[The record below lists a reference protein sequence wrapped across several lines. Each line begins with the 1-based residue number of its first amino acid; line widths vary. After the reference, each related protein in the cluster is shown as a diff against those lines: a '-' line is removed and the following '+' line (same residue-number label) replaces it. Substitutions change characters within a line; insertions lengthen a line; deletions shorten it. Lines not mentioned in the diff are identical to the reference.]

1 MDFSEKLRIVMTE
14 APQHLT
20 QEVVAHAIGVS
31 RSHVSSLLSGRR
43 RPSRGLEQKLL
54 NKLGINIEWWE
65 TGRGRIFQDDQI
77 IFELNQEFLRSKIT
91 TDRFLPES
99 LAIAESVDELLSELT
114 QRERTKTANCVFDF
128 IEQLAKQIN
137 KS

>member
-1 MDFSEKLRIVMTE
+1 M
-14 APQHLT
+14 
-20 QEVVAHAIGVS
+20 
-31 RSHVSSLLSGRR
+31 
-43 RPSRGLEQKLL
+43 